1 MNAQSVRSSAVLV
14 ALAISAAILPS
25 SLTAQDSTAVVV
37 LVAPTPA
44 VATAVPIVK
53 LTPSSAGWPGIVPA
67 GITNPRAADV
77 QLLPLGQD
85 GSGNGS
91 NIAMMVVGGAGIVVG
106 SVVGGDGGYIIA
118 ISGAVI
124 GLIGL
129 FRYVR

>member
-1 MNAQSVRSSAVLV
+1 MNSQSVRSSALLV
-14 ALAISAAILPS
+14 ALVISAAILPS
-25 SLTAQDSTAVVV
+25 SLMAQDSAAVVV
-37 LVAPTPA
+37 IVAPTPA
-44 VATAVPIVK
+44 LGTAAPVVK
-53 LTPSSAGWPGIVPA
+53 LTPSSAGWPSIVPA

-77 QLLPLGQD
+77 QLLPLRQD
-85 GSGNGS
+85 GSGDGS

-118 ISGAVI
+118 VSGAVI